1 MKKKKRQIYFF
12 IFLITLLSLSV
23 GYSTLNS
30 VLIITGTSAIQKN
43 TWNINFENIKVR
55 NGSVEATIEPI
66 VENNTINFSF
76 VLDKRGDFYEF
87 TIDVVNSGTLD
98 AMIGSV
104 VKTQELTDEQ
114 KKYLNY
120 TISYDNGDEIL
131 EKHSLKKEDFLR
143 LRVKVEF
150 KNDITASDLPQTQQI
165 LNLGFNVNFIQNDD
179 TEIEVLNNGGKIK
192 PELVSGDLDTVG
204 SEICID
210 TECFYLISS
219 DENNVTLLSKY
230 NLEVGNIYDGNA
242 ENIVYPLENPSGIQ
256 NSNAIG
262 VQFDAD
268 WNTVGFPYHAVT
280 YFSSSFY
287 WLIDGSF
294 DSKYQLD
301 NKFEGWSN
309 FYYVYDS
316 NSIQYQYV
324 ENYKNYLEKF
334 DVDIID
340 SRLISTKEL
349 ANLGCGVD
357 DSYITCLN
365 SPPWVYSTSYWTSS
379 ASKEGPVVVFTLG
392 YFAYITGDLGD
403 FLGCRPVITIPKNSF
418 WF

>member
-1 MKKKKRQIYFF
+1 MIKKKRQIYFF

-87 TIDVVNSGTLD
+87 TIDVVNLGTLD
-98 AMIGSV
+98 AMISSI
-104 VKTQELTDEQ
+104 VKTQELTEEQ

-179 TEIEVLNNGGKIK
+179 TEIEVLNNGVKIK

-219 DENNVTLLSKY
+219 D
-230 NLEVGNIYDGNA
+230 
-242 ENIVYPLENPSGIQ
+242 
-256 NSNAIG
+256 
-262 VQFDAD
+262 
-268 WNTVGFPYHAVT
+268 
-280 YFSSSFY
+280 
-287 WLIDGSF
+287 
-294 DSKYQLD
+294 
-301 NKFEGWSN
+301 
-309 FYYVYDS
+309 
-316 NSIQYQYV
+316 
-324 ENYKNYLEKF
+324 
-334 DVDIID
+334 
-340 SRLISTKEL
+340 
-349 ANLGCGVD
+349 
-357 DSYITCLN
+357 
-365 SPPWVYSTSYWTSS
+365 
-379 ASKEGPVVVFTLG
+379 
-392 YFAYITGDLGD
+392 
-403 FLGCRPVITIPKNSF
+403 
-418 WF
+418 

>member
-98 AMIGSV
+98 AMISSI
-104 VKTQELTDEQ
+104 VKTQELTEEQ

-179 TEIEVLNNGGKIK
+179 TEIEVLNNGVKIK

-219 DENNVTLLSKY
+219 D
-230 NLEVGNIYDGNA
+230 
-242 ENIVYPLENPSGIQ
+242 
-256 NSNAIG
+256 
-262 VQFDAD
+262 
-268 WNTVGFPYHAVT
+268 
-280 YFSSSFY
+280 
-287 WLIDGSF
+287 
-294 DSKYQLD
+294 
-301 NKFEGWSN
+301 
-309 FYYVYDS
+309 
-316 NSIQYQYV
+316 
-324 ENYKNYLEKF
+324 
-334 DVDIID
+334 
-340 SRLISTKEL
+340 
-349 ANLGCGVD
+349 
-357 DSYITCLN
+357 
-365 SPPWVYSTSYWTSS
+365 
-379 ASKEGPVVVFTLG
+379 
-392 YFAYITGDLGD
+392 
-403 FLGCRPVITIPKNSF
+403 
-418 WF
+418 